1 MDKGLDLY
9 HLSSIRTPGFL
20 HGRHSEK
27 FSFLK
32 MKSDSL
38 MASTVYSSTMTAPK
52 VLSDSS
58 TKDDGKNDSKSDQP
72 AVETLQIATE
82 MEKKA
87 TSKKFKTKRKVRKE
101 KFPRPAS
108 NEPEKLDSDN
118 MELTNE
124 NNRLKEELKKNKQ
137 SILKLQEDLRIARSL
152 VEKRTT
158 SDELD
163 EISEKYKEAAYALS
177 QFIADRTGHTQSEVL
192 GKFGLQD

>member
-1 MDKGLDLY
+1 
-9 HLSSIRTPGFL
+9 
-20 HGRHSEK
+20 
-27 FSFLK
+27 
-32 MKSDSL
+32 
-38 MASTVYSSTMTAPK
+38 
-52 VLSDSS
+52 
-58 TKDDGKNDSKSDQP
+58 
-72 AVETLQIATE
+72 
-82 MEKKA
+82 
-87 TSKKFKTKRKVRKE
+87 
-101 KFPRPAS
+101 
-108 NEPEKLDSDN
+108 